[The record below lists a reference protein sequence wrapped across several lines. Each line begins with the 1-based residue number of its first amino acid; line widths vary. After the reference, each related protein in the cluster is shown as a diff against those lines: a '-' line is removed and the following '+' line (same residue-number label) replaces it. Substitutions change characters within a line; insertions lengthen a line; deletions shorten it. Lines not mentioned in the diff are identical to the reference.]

1 MVDSGELLTLA
12 EIAVAFAGF
21 SALVTALG
29 GRASHDD
36 RLMDSYALRTL
47 VENALVVA
55 TFSLLPIILQKYSVP
70 DSNVWRI
77 SSAGFI
83 LVTLMSSLGASR
95 RARPLHHLLT
105 PARKVTR
112 RMAWP
117 MILGS
122 YVALILVATGL
133 SPVADS
139 ALYFTALCLTLG
151 IAGLLFRDVVASV
164 FASPLE

>member
-29 GRASHDD
+29 GHSSHDD
-36 RLMDSYALRTL
+36 RLMDSYALRAL

-55 TFSLLPIILQKYSVP
+55 TFSLLPIALQKYSVP
-70 DSNVWRI
+70 DSDVWRI

-83 LVTLMSSLGASR
+83 LVLLISSIGASR

-105 PARKVTR
+105 PARKATR
-112 RMAWP
+112 RIVLP

-122 YVALILVATGL
+122 FVALILVVTGL

-139 ALYFTALCLTLG
+139 ALYFTALCLILG
-151 IAGLLFRDVVASV
+151 IAGLLFRDVAQSV
-164 FASPLE
+164 FASPIE